1 MAYQTVAQPFAPSSI
16 WNTPIGSNAQFQ
28 AASGAQ
34 TASIQHQS
42 GVNTWIGEDAIPIY
56 QAKSTDPMA
65 TWSYESRATNSDW
78 TFGGSSTNGTFQMRT
93 PTDLQFKT
101 GDGWAII
108 VSEDG
113 QHYIE
118 TWLGAKTGNNS
129 YHATYLAE
137 NTVTGDGIADVP
149 GAHEGIR
156 AAGMSLMGGLV
167 QKEDLDNL
175 SIDHAVA
182 MAIST
187 TQAGSSSTPYV
198 WPATT
203 ADGFSG
209 SYSGS
214 IPLGSLFAIPKD
226 VDLTKI
232 GIQTPEGMALA
243 KAYQNYGGYV
253 TDTAGSN
260 TLQLAYLEQ
269 GASDQQVDNLFKDM
283 NAIRS
288 HLELVTNNT
297 AATPAGGG
305 DHSVT
310 SPGTVTTPAPAPTAP
325 STTPATGGTAQPSVT
340 LGSGSDQLL
349 LKISQDAYHGNA
361 QYTVSVD
368 GKQIGGVQTAQ
379 SLHSSGQSDLI
390 SVRGDWG
397 QGNHDV
403 AIKFLNDDWG
413 GSAARDRNLYVDSAT
428 YDGQNVQ
435 GAHLSLEQDGAKHF
449 TFHDYLV

>member
-1 MAYQTVAQPFAPSSI
+1 
-16 WNTPIGSNAQFQ
+16 
-28 AASGAQ
+28 
-34 TASIQHQS
+34 
-42 GVNTWIGEDAIPIY
+42 
-56 QAKSTDPMA
+56 
-65 TWSYESRATNSDW
+65 
-78 TFGGSSTNGTFQMRT
+78 MRT

-113 QHYIE
+113 QHYVE
-118 TWLGAKTGNNS
+118 TWLGAKTGTNA

-137 NTVTGDGIADVP
+137 NTVTGDGIANTP

-167 QKEDLDNL
+167 QKSDLDSL

-182 MAIST
+182 MAIAT
-187 TQAGSSSTPYV
+187 TQAGTSSTPYV

-203 ADGFSG
+203 AD
-209 SYSGS
+209 SYTGNYAGS

-232 GIQTPEGMALA
+232 GITTPEGMALA

-253 TDTAGSN
+253 TDTAGPN
-260 TLQLAYLEQ
+260 TLQLAYVEQ
-269 GASDQQVDNLFKDM
+269 GANQSQVDNLFKDM

-305 DHSVT
+305 DHPVT
-310 SPGTVTTPAPAPTAP
+310 APTPTAPATPTPTTPAPAPAP
-325 STTPATGGTAQPSVT
+325 IGTAQPSVT

-349 LKISQDAYHGNA
+349 LKVSQDAYHGNA

-403 AIKFLNDDWG
+403 AIKFVNDDWG
-413 GSAARDRNLYVDSAT
+413 GSAARDRNLYLDSAT
-428 YDGQNVQ
+428 YHGDAVP
-435 GAHLSLEQDGAKHF
+435 GAHLTLEKDGAQHF